1 MAIPEPQKSSEN
13 KYLGNRML
21 VILEDQRSH
30 TRKALITKIIWK
42 QNNYE
47 TRWRTIKYMSGTIAE
62 KPKNAYPNI
71 VMVILA

>member
-30 TRKALITKIIWK
+30 TRKALIPKLYENKITMK
-42 QNNYE
+42 RDE
-47 TRWRTIKYMSGTIAE
+47 G
-62 KPKNAYPNI
+62 P
-71 VMVILA
+71 